1 MYIGITAEWNPFHS
15 GHAHMLR
22 SLKNLFPDAPI
33 ISAMSGSFVQRG
45 EPAVLDKYVRAS
57 MALNS
62 GVNLVVELPVNYA
75 VSSAESFAAGALK
88 VLNYIKADS
97 IAFGSESGDIER
109 LSKLAHILCIS

>member
-45 EPAVLDKYVRAS
+45 EPAI
-57 MALNS
+57 
-62 GVNLVVELPVNYA
+62 
-75 VSSAESFAAGALK
+75 F
-88 VLNYIKADS
+88 
-97 IAFGSESGDIER
+97 
-109 LSKLAHILCIS
+109 

>member
-45 EPAVLDKYVRAS
+45 EPAIFDKWTRAKW
-57 MALNS
+57 ALMF
-62 GVNLVVELPVNYA
+62 GVDAVIELPVLC
-75 VSSAESFAAGALK
+75 VLQSADKFAASSVSLLHNMGCTH
-88 VLNYIKADS
+88 
-97 IAFGSESGDIER
+97 IAFGAESLNSDT
-109 LSKLAHILCIS
+109 LYNAAQWSL

>member
-45 EPAVLDKYVRAS
+45 DCLLYTSD
-57 MALNS
+57 
-62 GVNLVVELPVNYA
+62 
-75 VSSAESFAAGALK
+75 AA
-88 VLNYIKADS
+88 D
-97 IAFGSESGDIER
+97 D
-109 LSKLAHILCIS
+109 

>member
-45 EPAVLDKYVRAS
+45 EPAILINGHVQNGRLC
-57 MALNS
+57 
-62 GVNLVVELPVNYA
+62 LVWMP
-75 VSSAESFAAGALK
+75 
-88 VLNYIKADS
+88 
-97 IAFGSESGDIER
+97 
-109 LSKLAHILCIS
+109 

>member
-45 EPAVLDKYVRAS
+45 EPAIFDKWTRAKWAL
-57 MALNS
+57 MFGVDAVIELLYFVYCKAPTNLLPHRFHCFTIWGVPILLLALN
-62 GVNLVVELPVNYA
+62 P
-75 VSSAESFAAGALK
+75 
-88 VLNYIKADS
+88 
-97 IAFGSESGDIER
+97 
-109 LSKLAHILCIS
+109 